1 MNICTVKYGYSEH
14 IYNELSLTAKWF
26 SLPLTKANLLIM
38 SWHSEVVF
46 ILFDFIP
53 GCKLDDTM
61 TIQGCN
67 LTIQWITLIT
77 KKNSPSLALR
87 CRRLLLYAVVVDCI
101 YIFCVYL
108 YIVHLYTVYL
118 YSVYLH
124 TLHLYTLFLCL
135 FCRFKPS
142 YQDFL
147 LCLLMWHIYT

>member
-26 SLPLTKANLLIM
+26 SLPLTIANLLIM

-46 ILFDFIP
+46 ILFDFIAC
-53 GCKLDDTM
+53 CKLDDTM
-61 TIQGCN
+61 NYTYN
-67 LTIQWITLIT
+67 
-77 KKNSPSLALR
+77 KENSPSLALR
-87 CRRLLLYAVVVDCI
+87 CRRLLLYAVIVDCI

-108 YIVHLYTVYL
+108 YIVHLCTVYL

-124 TLHLYTLFLCL
+124 TLHLYALYLYL
-135 FCRFKPS
+135 FCRLKPG

>member
-61 TIQGCN
+61 NYTYN
-67 LTIQWITLIT
+67 
-77 KKNSPSLALR
+77 KENSPSLALR

-108 YIVHLYTVYL
+108 YIVYLYTVYL

-124 TLHLYTLFLCL
+124 TLHLYALYLYL
-135 FCRFKPS
+135 FCRLIPS